1 MSSVNRGAD
10 RIHTMTCDSV
20 RATLSDFVENNL
32 SPTERESVE
41 LHLNGCEGC
50 RHEAR
55 QFQSLLT
62 LLQERIPAREPS
74 LDIWAELSPKIEA
87 IRAEERL
94 GIAARMKLRSGR
106 FLGNFAAGAILFTQA
121 LAMNT
126 QRRMQ
131 KYLIAD
137 PFMLGREEA

>member
-1 MSSVNRGAD
+1 MSSGNGGVD
-10 RIHTMTCDSV
+10 RIHTMSCENV
-20 RATLSDFVENNL
+20 QAALSDFVENSL
-32 SPTERESVE
+32 SPTARESVE
-41 LHLNGCEGC
+41 LHLNGCDGC

-55 QFQSLLT
+55 QLQSLLA
-62 LLQERIPAREPS
+62 LLQERLPAREPS

-87 IRAEERL
+87 IRAEDRL

-137 PFMLGREEA
+137 PFTLGREEA